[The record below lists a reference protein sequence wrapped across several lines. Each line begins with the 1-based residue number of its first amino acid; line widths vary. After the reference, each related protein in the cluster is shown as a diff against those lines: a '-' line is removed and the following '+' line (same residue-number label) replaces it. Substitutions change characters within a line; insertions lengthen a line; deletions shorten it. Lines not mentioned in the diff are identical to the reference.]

1 MCLTNL
7 EAHRFGEAGW
17 TVSSRDLLPVSASKI
32 GIIASSDFS
41 YVFLESYLRS
51 LCYRVALCACVVSP
65 ASELIFTLFWL
76 FSGAS
81 DCMQGPHPC

>member
-1 MCLTNL
+1 M
-7 EAHRFGEAGW
+7 
-17 TVSSRDLLPVSASKI
+17 SSRDLLPVSASKI

-65 ASELIFTLFWL
+65 ASELVFTLF
-76 FSGAS
+76 
-81 DCMQGPHPC
+81 